1 MATGYK
7 LNNVDF
13 EDIFEKTRDSDT
25 DNMANINTSEFKQSK
40 AGLTLLSDFITIG
53 TSPSNVYQSVANG
66 GSIDISS
73 ELIQTPGIVSLVK
86 KGRRPRIASPSWTFS
101 YATTGSRDFHVSRGS
116 YAGGEERISF
126 LSRPWSGGA
135 VPGTIYTG
143 TSFGASDFPEGK
155 IPDVLFYVIS
165 GGGGGGAGG
174 GWGIAANGGGGG
186 GGAAFA
192 IGWMYTFSVSDPQ
205 YHPEFILNVGG
216 SGGSWGWSGSS
227 GGNGGKSQIIN
238 SAYDISPRIVYTN
251 LGGGRGGAKKSGGGG
266 GTATNYNSLATR
278 IGSYNGASGGGPK
291 KEGNDTY
298 AWMTIASESYR
309 RGSHAGG
316 ISYEGD
322 FGGSGGASAG
332 NGGSD
337 TNGYGYPD
345 SGGGGGGGSGGI
357 GEANNG
363 RPGAPGTITFFY

>member
-13 EDIFEKTRDSDT
+13 EELFEKTRDSAT
-25 DNMANINTSEFKQSK
+25 DNMANINTAEFKQSK
-40 AGLTLLSDFITIG
+40 AGLTLLSEFITIG

-73 ELIQTPGIVSLVK
+73 ELIQSPGITSLVK

-101 YATTGSRDFHVSRGS
+101 YTTTGSRDFHVSRGS

-126 LSRPWSGGA
+126 LSRPWAGGGA
-135 VPGTIYTG
+135 VPRTMYSG
-143 TSFGASDFPEGK
+143 TSFRASDFPNGK

-174 GWGIAANGGGGG
+174 GWGLFANGGGGG

-192 IGWMYTFSVSDPQ
+192 IGWMYTFPVSDPQ

-216 SGGSWGWSGSS
+216 SGGGWGWSGKS
-227 GGNGGKSQIIN
+227 GGGGGTSQIIN
-238 SAYDISPRIVYTN
+238 SAYDISPRVVYTN

-278 IGSYNGASGGGPK
+278 IGSYNGASGGSP
-291 KEGNDTY
+291 GNDGKSTH
-298 AWMTIASESYR
+298 AWMTIDSENYR
-309 RGSHAGG
+309 RGGAGG
-316 ISYEGD
+316 SKR
-322 FGGSGGASAG
+322 
-332 NGGSD
+332 
-337 TNGYGYPD
+337 
-345 SGGGGGGGSGGI
+345 SGGGGGGGAGG
-357 GEANNG
+357 GVGGAGGGGGSEGVGSAG
-363 RPGAPGTITFFY
+363 DGKSGAPGTITFFY